1 VSGSTTLGP
10 VLYTVP
16 SGRYAKVFVQS
27 FFRVDSALPQN
38 RTLSVGSSSVNTS
51 GTGVLNWISSFE
63 QNSILAEGQTIAI
76 INTGI
81 NVTYSF
87 VIREFSSP

>member
-27 FFRVDSALPQN
+27 FFRNDPGIPQN
-38 RTLSVGSSSVNTS
+38 RTLSVGSSSVSIS
-51 GTGVLNWISSFE
+51 GTGVLDWISSFE

-76 INTGI
+76 INTGTTVI
-81 NVTYSF
+81 YSF